1 MLTRITSLCLLAILL
16 LAPACKKQE
25 NIRIKLTSRE
35 RELIDTLY
43 TERIKILRPQWDS
56 MCAAA
61 HDSLLEIALDSIIR
75 VRREEEIRLRSR
87 IVIPQ

>member
-1 MLTRITSLCLLAILL
+1 MSNRIVLLSLLALL
-16 LAPACKKQE
+16 LVTPACKKQE

-43 TERIKILRPQWDS
+43 TERIKVLRPQWDS
-56 MCAAA
+56 MCTAS
-61 HDSLLEIALDSIIR
+61 HDSLLQIVLDSIIR
-75 VRREEEIRLRSR
+75 VRREEEARLRSR